1 MVIILNRIFL
11 KRIYA
16 IKLLCYILLI
26 CMCLRLYNLMI
37 VRHREISL
45 LASETNTVSLSVTT
59 DRNDI
64 CDRHMRKLTGVNLS
78 DYAVIFPSGNNDNDF
93 ECCRFVACFSDT
105 DEYKLYNDL
114 RKYGK
119 VYTPV
124 TKSEEFQK
132 KNKFPNAKII
142 TLNTRYPQSSP
153 LCSVVGYL
161 SDLKGVSGLEKLYD
175 EILSD
180 TDLKIRGMA
189 DAKMTYVPG
198 GDVSLY
204 NSRARKFVKTTLD
217 LEYSSYCFDALKNAG
232 VKGAAVLLDVETFD
246 VLAMVSMPGFDQ
258 NNVGDF
264 LNSSDGNLSNR
275 CLMNYDLGSIF
286 KIVVACS
293 AMENKSA
300 EKNDIY
306 YCNGVR
312 TVSGKDIKCHNL
324 SGHQWVDME
333 NAFMQSCNPAFIDI
347 GLKTG
352 YENII
357 DMAKKFGF
365 GEKILYPQDFVQS
378 TGTLPSVKKNNK
390 IDLANISIGQ
400 GTLNG
405 NVVQGA
411 VLSAVIASG
420 GIKRNVNMVDC
431 IVSETGE
438 VIEKVRNDKSERI
451 ISEETARKVYNMM
464 IKTNLA
470 GTGTTGFIDYYGSGG
485 KTGSAQTGWSVD
497 GELYQHGW
505 YTGFFPADNPK
516 FALCVFVE
524 NGKSGSESACPIFK
538 EIGEKV
544 LSQK

>member
-1 MVIILNRIFL
+1 
-11 KRIYA
+11 
-16 IKLLCYILLI
+16 
-26 CMCLRLYNLMI
+26 MI
-37 VRHREISL
+37 VRHDEISK

-64 CDRHMRKLTGVNLS
+64 CDRYMRKLTGVNLS
-78 DYAVIFPSGNNDNDF
+78 NYAVIFSSGNNENDF
-93 ECCRFVACFSDT
+93 ECCKFVAAYSNT
-105 DEYKLYNDL
+105 DEYRLYNDL

-119 VYTPV
+119 VYTPIV
-124 TKSEEFQK
+124 QSDKFEKE
-132 KNKFPNAKII
+132 NKFSNTKII
-142 TLNTRYPQSSP
+142 TLNTRYAQNSP

-161 SDLKGVSGLEKLYD
+161 SDLKGVSGLEKLY
-175 EILSD
+175 EEVLSD
-180 TDLKIRGMA
+180 TDLEVRGMA

-198 GDVSLY
+198 GDFNLY
-204 NSRARKFVKTTLD
+204 NSQKRKFVKTTLD
-217 LEYSSYCFDALKNAG
+217 LEYSTYCFDALNKAG
-232 VKGAAVLLDVETFD
+232 VKGAAVLLDVASFD
-246 VLAMVSMPGFDQ
+246 VLAMVSVPGFDQ
-258 NNVGDF
+258 NNVGDY

-293 AMENKSA
+293 AIENSLTKMD
-300 EKNDIY
+300 EIY
-306 YCNGVR
+306 YCNGVK

-324 SGHQWVDME
+324 SGHGWVDME

-357 DMAKKFGF
+357 SMAKKFGF
-365 GEKILYPQDFVQS
+365 GEKLMYPEEFVQS
-378 TGTLPSVKKNNK
+378 TGTLPDTKKYNQ

-405 NVVQGA
+405 NVLQGA
-411 VLSAVIASG
+411 VLSAVIAGG
-420 GIKRNVNMVDC
+420 GIKRNINLVDC
-431 IVSETGE
+431 IVSENGE
-438 VIEKVRNDKSERI
+438 VIEKIRTDSSERI
-451 ISEETARKVYNMM
+451 ISKETAQKVYDMM
-464 IKTNLA
+464 VKTNLA
-470 GTGTTGFIDYYGSGG
+470 GTGTTGFVDYFGSGG

-516 FALCVFVE
+516 FALCIFVE

-538 EIGEKV
+538 EIGEKI
-544 LSQK
+544 LSGN

>member
-1 MVIILNRIFL
+1 
-11 KRIYA
+11 
-16 IKLLCYILLI
+16 
-26 CMCLRLYNLMI
+26 MCLRLYNLMI
-37 VRHREISL
+37 VRHNEISK

-78 DYAVIFPSGNNDNDF
+78 KYAVIFSSGNNDNDF
-93 ECCRFVACFSDT
+93 DCCKFVSHFSNA
-105 DEYKLYNDL
+105 DEYRLYNDL

-119 VYTPV
+119 VYTPINQ
-124 TKSEEFQK
+124 SERFEQE
-132 KNKFPNAKII
+132 NKFSNAKII
-142 TLNTRYPQSSP
+142 TLNTRYPQNSP

-161 SDLKGVSGLEKLYD
+161 SDLKGTSGLEKLYD

-198 GDVSLY
+198 GDFSLY
-204 NSRARKFVKTTLD
+204 NSQKRKFIKTTLD
-217 LEYSSYCFDALKNAG
+217 LEYSSYCFNALENAG
-232 VKGAAVLLDVETFD
+232 VKGAAVLLDAKTFD
-246 VLAMVSMPGFDQ
+246 ILAMVSAPGFDQ
-258 NNVGDF
+258 NNVGDY

-293 AMENKSA
+293 AIENGTT
-300 EKNDIY
+300 EPNDIY

-312 TVSGKDIKCHNL
+312 RVSGKDIKCHNL

-357 DMAKKFGF
+357 SMAKKFGF
-365 GEKILYPQDFVQS
+365 GERIVYPQEFDQS
-378 TGTLPSVKKNNK
+378 TGTLPEIKKQNR
-390 IDLANISIGQ
+390 IDLANLSIGQ

-411 VLSAVIASG
+411 VLSAVIAND
-420 GIKRNVNMVDC
+420 GIKRSVNLVDC
-431 IVSETGE
+431 IVSENGE
-438 VIEKVRNDKSERI
+438 VIEKIRNDQSERI
-451 ISEETARKVYNMM
+451 ISQETARKLYNMM
-464 IKTNLA
+464 VKTNIA

-485 KTGSAQTGWSVD
+485 KTGSAQTGWNVG

-505 YTGFFPADNPK
+505 YTGFFPADNPQ

-538 EIGEKV
+538 EIGEKI
-544 LSQK
+544 LSLM